1 MKTQTSH
8 KYIVRIQG
16 ICGGS
21 PIIDG
26 TRIAV
31 RTIMEYIQQAGY
43 TPEEISQ
50 ALSLDLAQIYDAMS
64 YYYDHQEEIDK
75 EISENDIE
83 YQRQKALEKGLKI
96 VEYNSRK
103 ENVKD

>member
-1 MKTQTSH
+1 MKTQTGH
-8 KYIVRIQG
+8 KYIVRIRG

-43 TPEEISQ
+43 TPEEIAQ
-50 ALSLDLAQIYDAMS
+50 ALGLDLSQVYDAMS
-64 YYYDHQEEIDK
+64 YYYDHKDEIDK
-75 EISENDIE
+75 EIAENDME
-83 YQRQKALEKGLKI
+83 YQKQRALEKGLKI
-96 VEYNSRK
+96 VEYNSPK
-103 ENVKD
+103 ADVED